1 MQIQNIGF
9 TGSANIRSTE
19 YKYKKMNNS
28 TFYIPNQESKLK
40 KTLIVLGALAAA
52 GIGIGVIVKN
62 KSTKPIQEAVNTAVQ
77 KNGDTIQKTEINPK
91 STDALADS
99 TINKAA
105 GISIDKTIQEAQKNE
120 SNSIGNSKTI
130 KTLSEAKAEFQE
142 RVAKAKTEY
151 ESRLD
156 SKTGFFERIKKV
168 QGADNPENKNTKSSK
183 IRIMQLKT
191 LAKEQFTAL
200 DDKTIDR
207 LVYSDSGSGTKLK
220 NMKLLKSLSPEQ
232 LIKAQADEQG
242 RNILFDILENETNGY
257 ALDTMMLYISRL

>member
-9 TGSANIRSTE
+9 TGNTNTKSTK
-19 YKYKKMNNS
+19 YKYKKINNS

-40 KTLIVLGALAAA
+40 KTLVVLGALAAA
-52 GIGIGVIVKN
+52 GIGIGVFVKN

-77 KNGDTIQKTEINPK
+77 KNSDVIQKTEINPK
-91 STDALADS
+91 SADTLADS
-99 TINKAA
+99 ALSKAA
-105 GISIDKTIQEAQKNE
+105 GKSLDKAVQETQKVE
-120 SNSIGNSKTI
+120 SDIARNPKTI

-142 RVAKAKTEY
+142 RVAKAKIEY

-156 SKTGFFERIKKV
+156 DKTGFLERIKKV
-168 QGADNPENKNTKSSK
+168 QGADNPKNKDAKSSK
-183 IRIMQLKT
+183 IRIVQLKT

-207 LVYSDSGSGTKLK
+207 LVYSNNSSAKLK
-220 NMKLLKSLSPEQ
+220 NMKSLKSLSPEQ

-242 RNILFDILENETNGY
+242 RNILFDMLENETSGY
-257 ALDTMMLYISRL
+257 ALETMMLYISRL